1 MRLSTAQTKRFY
13 KSFFEM
19 MKKEVLYIWSFILS
33 LLLLFSTIGLLVWKI
48 VPLAASKS
56 FLPLHYNVY
65 FGVDRFGPW
74 YYVFMVPVI
83 GLFIF
88 FLNLFFETK
97 YFKTEKILGRF
108 FAVFSILFQFV
119 LLVAT
124 ILIVLVNI

>member
-1 MRLSTAQTKRFY
+1 MGLSASQTKRFL

-19 MKKEVLYIWSFILS
+19 LKKEVLYTWSFIFS
-33 LLLLFSTIGLLVWKI
+33 LLLLICTISLLVWKI

-56 FLPLHYNVY
+56 FLPLHYNIY
-65 FGVDRFGPW
+65 FGVDKFGPW
-74 YYVFMVPVI
+74 YHVFIVPAI

-119 LLVAT
+119 LFIAT